1 MLEQIQ
7 EFFTPFFKK
16 EILGPIFIVIGAFFL
31 YQILT
36 KITKRL
42 FCVKKSILDERKS
55 KTILS
60 VVNNIVKY
68 LLITVSILMI
78 LEVYGISTSGILT
91 SLGVVGVVGGLA
103 LQDTLKDILSG
114 MCIIL
119 ENQYAV
125 GDVVSIGDFK
135 GEVLSLGL
143 RTTRIKSYTGE
154 IKIIANRNIM
164 EVINHSLEMSLA
176 IVNIP
181 VSYNEDIDK
190 VQQILDEL
198 CKRMKKENSLI
209 TGSIVC
215 LGMTAFDN
223 SSINFRITAEVK
235 AMKHHEIERLL
246 LKEVKKLFDEQN
258 IEIPYSQVVIHH
270 ADRKSVV

>member
-1 MLEQIQ
+1 MIEQIQ
-7 EFFTPFFKK
+7 EIFTPFLKK

-36 KITKRL
+36 KITKKVFRL
-42 FCVKKSILDERKS
+42 KNGILDERKR

-60 VVNNIVKY
+60 VVNNIIKY
-68 LLITVSILMI
+68 LLILVSILMI

-91 SLGVVGVVGGLA
+91 SLGVAGVVGGLA

-114 MCIIL
+114 MYIIL

-164 EVINHSLEMSLA
+164 EVINHSLAMSLA

-190 VQQILDEL
+190 VQQVLDEL

-209 TGSIVC
+209 TGDISC
-215 LGMTAFDN
+215 LGMTSFDD

-235 AMKHHEIERLL
+235 ATRHHEVERLL
-246 LKEVKKLFDEQN
+246 LKEVKKIFDGEN
-258 IEIPYSQVVIHH
+258 IEIPYSQVVVHR
-270 ADRKSVV
+270 A

>member
-1 MLEQIQ
+1 MVEQIQ
-7 EFFTPFFKK
+7 KIFTPLLKK

-31 YQILT
+31 YHILI
-36 KITKRL
+36 KITRKM
-42 FCVKKSILDERKS
+42 FCAKKGILDERKS

-60 VVNNIVKY
+60 IVNNIIKY

-114 MCIIL
+114 MYIIL

-125 GDVVSIGDFK
+125 GDIVTIGDFK

-164 EVINHSLEMSLA
+164 EVVNHSLGMSLA

-181 VSYNEDIDK
+181 VSYGEDMDK
-190 VQQILDEL
+190 VQHILDEL
-198 CKRMKKENSLI
+198 CKRVKKENSLVI
-209 TGSIVC
+209 GSIIC
-215 LGMTAFDN
+215 LGITAFDN

-235 AMKHHEIERLL
+235 ATKHHEIERLL
-246 LKEVKKLFDEQN
+246 LKEVKRLFDEQN
-258 IEIPYSQVVIHH
+258 VEIPYSQVVVHH
-270 ADRKSVV
+270 A

>member
-7 EFFTPFFKK
+7 EIFTPFLKK
-16 EILGPIFIVIGAFFL
+16 EILGPIFIIIGAFFL

-36 KITKRL
+36 QITKKI
-42 FCVKKSILDERKS
+42 FCIKKSILDERKS

-60 VVNNIVKY
+60 VVNNIIKY

-114 MCIIL
+114 MYIIL

-181 VSYNEDIDK
+181 ISYNENIDK

-198 CKRMKKENSLI
+198 CRRIKKENSLI

-215 LGMTAFDN
+215 LGMTAFDD

-235 AMKHHEIERLL
+235 ATKHHEIERLL
-246 LKEVKKLFDEQN
+246 LKEVKKRFDELN

-270 ADRKSVV
+270 A